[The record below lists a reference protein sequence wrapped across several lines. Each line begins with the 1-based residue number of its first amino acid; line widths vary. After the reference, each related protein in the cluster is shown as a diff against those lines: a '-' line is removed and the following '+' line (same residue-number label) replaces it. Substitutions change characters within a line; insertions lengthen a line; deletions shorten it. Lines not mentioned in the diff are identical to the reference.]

1 MHTTTTT
8 RTLAIAAAL
17 TLGLTLASCS
27 TSSNTGSDAGSSATL
42 SSAASAHNDQDV
54 MFAQMMLPHHQ
65 QAVEMSDMLLAKG
78 DGVDPDVATLA
89 KQIKAEQGPE
99 ITQLTSWLQGWGEP
113 TESEHSGM
121 GHSMSG
127 MMSDSDMTDLDQ
139 ASAKDAG
146 QLFLQQMV
154 QHHKGAVDMAKT
166 EVDKGK
172 NTDAVA
178 MAKSIVSSQT
188 EQITQMKDMLASK

>member
-8 RTLAIAAAL
+8 RTLAIAASL

-27 TSSNTGSDAGSSATL
+27 TNNSSSDAGSSASS

-54 MFAQMMLPHHQ
+54 MFAQMMLPHHE
-65 QAVEMSDMLLAKG
+65 QAVEMSDALLAKG

-89 KQIKAEQGPE
+89 EQIKAEQGPE
-99 ITQLTSWLQGWGEP
+99 IIQLASWLQGWGEP
-113 TESEHSGM
+113 TES
-121 GHSMSG
+121 GHAMSG

-146 QLFLQQMV
+146 KLFLQQMV
-154 QHHKGAVDMAKT
+154 QHHEGAVDMARS
-166 EVDKGK
+166 EVDKGM

-188 EQITQMKDMLASK
+188 EQITQMKDMLAST

>member
-8 RTLAIAAAL
+8 RTLAIAASL

-27 TSSNTGSDAGSSATL
+27 TNDSSSDAGSSASS
-42 SSAASAHNDQDV
+42 SSAASAHDDQDV
-54 MFAQMMLPHHQ
+54 MFAQMMLPHHE
-65 QAVEMSDMLLAKG
+65 QAVEMSDALLAKG

-89 KQIKAEQGPE
+89 EQIKAEQGPE
-99 ITQLTSWLQGWGEP
+99 IIQLASWLQGWGEP
-113 TESEHSGM
+113 SES

-139 ASAKDAG
+139 ASARDAG
-146 QLFLQQMV
+146 KLFLQQMV
-154 QHHKGAVDMAKT
+154 QHHEGAVDMARS
-166 EVDKGK
+166 EVDKGM

-188 EQITQMKDMLASK
+188 EQITQMKDMLAST

>member
-8 RTLAIAAAL
+8 RTLAIGASL

-27 TSSNTGSDAGSSATL
+27 TNDSSSDAGSSASS
-42 SSAASAHNDQDV
+42 SSAASAHDDQDV
-54 MFAQMMLPHHQ
+54 MFAQMMLPHHE
-65 QAVEMSDMLLAKG
+65 QAVEMSDALLAKG

-89 KQIKAEQGPE
+89 KRIKAEQGPE

-113 TESEHSGM
+113 TES

-146 QLFLQQMV
+146 KLFLQQMV
-154 QHHKGAVDMAKT
+154 QHHEGAVDMARS

-188 EQITQMKDMLASK
+188 EQITQMKDMLAST

>member
-17 TLGLTLASCS
+17 ALGLTLAGCS
-27 TSSNTGSDAGSSATL
+27 ASNNTGSSTGSSASS

-54 MFAQMMLPHHQ
+54 MFAQMMLPHHK

-99 ITQLTSWLQGWGEP
+99 ITQLTSWLKGWGEP
-113 TESEHSGM
+113 TGSEHSTT

-127 MMSDSDMTDLDQ
+127 MMSDSDMSDLDQ
-139 ASAKDAG
+139 ASAEDAG
-146 QLFLQQMV
+146 KLFLQQMV
-154 QHHKGAVDMAKT
+154 QHHEGAVDMAKT

-188 EQITQMKDMLASK
+188 EQITQMQDMLASK